1 MVRKN
6 NKRRRVEEP
15 ETELESESET
25 DIIVWPTD
33 EEVYNDIKDEIEPE
47 QCICIDD
54 EITNINTSLTQ
65 IRQDIYQLIESV
77 LELKRIVSYA
87 PKQDT

>member
-6 NKRRRVEEP
+6 NKRKHIEEQEP
-15 ETELESESET
+15 EH

-54 EITNINTSLTQ
+54 EITNINTSLEQ
-65 IRQDIYQLIESV
+65 IRKDIYQLIESV
-77 LELKRIVSYA
+77 LEIKRIVSYT
-87 PKQDT
+87 PK